1 MTEINMTS
9 HTRIIFADYSE
20 IDALKEKLF
29 NKETSPFFIGGE
41 YDEWRNEQIEQV
53 IDNMTLGKIKEILNK
68 IGIPNIISL
77 MKKDYG
83 DEYVLDIFEDGID
96 TCDSK
101 CILLSYI
108 ITKHIM
114 VQEFLESLADMIQ
127 TGDWSDEEE
136 EVDSDEASDA
146 ETDEE
151 Y

>member
-9 HTRIIFADYSE
+9 HLRIIFADYSE

-41 YDEWRNEQIEQV
+41 YDEWRQEQIEET
-53 IDNMTLGKIKEILNK
+53 IDNMTLGKMKEILNK
-68 IGIPNIISL
+68 IGIPNITN
-77 MKKDYG
+77 MMRKDYG
-83 DEYVLDIFEDGID
+83 DEYVLDFEKDIN
-96 TCDSK
+96 TCNGK
-101 CILLSYI
+101 YMLLAYSITKYI
-108 ITKHIM
+108 I
-114 VQEFLESLADMIQ
+114 VQEILESLADMVQ
-127 TGDWSDEEE
+127 TGDWSDEE